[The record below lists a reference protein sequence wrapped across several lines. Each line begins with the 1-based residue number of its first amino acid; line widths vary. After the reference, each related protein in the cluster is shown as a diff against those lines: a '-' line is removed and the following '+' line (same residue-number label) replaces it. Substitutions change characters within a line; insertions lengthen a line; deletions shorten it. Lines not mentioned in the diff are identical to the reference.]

1 MRGKNEWRKEWK
13 KNNKRRYGN
22 RERRGKREKE
32 DERGRRSKKRNSK
45 MKIHEGVRETLL
57 RFISVE
63 NLLDISTGR
72 VSGSSRLIKSI
83 IKG

>member
-1 MRGKNEWRKEWK
+1 
-13 KNNKRRYGN
+13 
-22 RERRGKREKE
+22 
-32 DERGRRSKKRNSK
+32 

>member
-1 MRGKNEWRKEWK
+1 M
-13 KNNKRRYGN
+13 
-22 RERRGKREKE
+22 REREREKE
-32 DERGRRSKKRNSK
+32 NRRGRKSKKRNSK

-72 VSGSSRLIKSI
+72 VSGSGRLIKSI